1 MPAQFTWDVSVWGG
15 SDFNYFENPDIND
28 RGRSIMIQWDQA
40 GKNQDL
46 ELFGYSIRYS
56 PAEDTP
62 KEQV

>member
-1 MPAQFTWDVSVWGG
+1 MAQFVLNTSVLGG

-56 PAEDTP
+56 AAEDTA